1 MSETCRGSDKV
12 RVAWVDA
19 ARVIAMFAVM
29 QNHAYIVKDALHSQQ
44 HLAAGAVGLFF
55 LLAGYFAHFKGWTGY
70 CRRIVAL
77 VCFYVFYALYALF
90 VVKHGAIFD
99 WRVIFAQLLH
109 PSGSPLWF
117 IQYLLLATL
126 ALPVLDKMNG
136 WVSAIVAVILQVWG
150 CCDIC
155 TRDYTHVCMSLP
167 FAMSLYMFGNCV
179 RNVNLERL
187 ISVAML
193 RPVGIPP
200 YVPFIVGIIG
210 VALIYAHAVLNCSF
224 LLQPVSVWI
233 FSWSVFAIC
242 RGCQEYMPRMTTR
255 LAMAGGA
262 VVFVYGMHMPTLRIY
277 TSAVLRLTGAMPAP
291 WLDCVIILAMM
302 LGCSW
307 LYYKLVGRS
316 KWLDAFMFA
325 K

>member
-29 QNHAYIVKDALHSQQ
+29 QSHAYIVKDALHSQQ
-44 HLAAGAVGLFF
+44 HLGAGAVGLFF
-55 LLAGYFAHFKGWTGY
+55 LLAGYFAHFKGWAGY

-90 VVKHGAIFD
+90 VAKHGAIFD

-117 IQYLLLATL
+117 IQYLLLATI

-155 TRDYTHVCMSLP
+155 TRDYTHVCMS
-167 FAMSLYMFGNCV
+167 
-179 RNVNLERL
+179 
-187 ISVAML
+187 
-193 RPVGIPP
+193 
-200 YVPFIVGIIG
+200 
-210 VALIYAHAVLNCSF
+210 
-224 LLQPVSVWI
+224 
-233 FSWSVFAIC
+233 
-242 RGCQEYMPRMTTR
+242 
-255 LAMAGGA
+255 
-262 VVFVYGMHMPTLRIY
+262 
-277 TSAVLRLTGAMPAP
+277 
-291 WLDCVIILAMM
+291 
-302 LGCSW
+302 
-307 LYYKLVGRS
+307 
-316 KWLDAFMFA
+316 
-325 K
+325 